1 MVESG
6 KGLDLTVFEGV
17 LLSVSQSVKELSV
30 LASFDD
36 AVLVPIGR
44 HEEALSHRF
53 AGSEVSNRGDLSGST
68 RIDRCVI
75 GRQVAAFSWFEGKEL
90 ANEIVTS
97 DHDRSEYKPGVNNCG
112 RVVEEIFAN

>member
-1 MVESG
+1 MGIKFSMCFILSQLIPSSSGEGLVARLVESG

-17 LLSVSQSVKELSV
+17 LFSVSQSVKELSV

-44 HEEALSHRF
+44 HEEALSHGF

-68 RIDRCVI
+68 RIDR
-75 GRQVAAFSWFEGKEL
+75 S
-90 ANEIVTS
+90 
-97 DHDRSEYKPGVNNCG
+97 H
-112 RVVEEIFAN
+112 